1 MAEPEDS
8 PLPEGFGRSTVNWRP
23 SARHDPVEV
32 ATLHLQHLLLLA
44 AREAW
49 QRQLPGRNFAG
60 SVLAELL
67 GTPGSLR
74 PAEKRLA
81 GAQRLQL
88 DDIVRLGLQLGDDF
102 LGAVPAAA
110 TDLLPEPYRRL
121 LQGWRAGAGTL
132 PRFRQSGPAGHDW
145 TSVAMELAAYLE
157 AEADA
162 GRDHLLTPDAAAYA
176 LARCLTECGT
186 DPSHIELSGEPMA
199 DPSVRA
205 LELASPTT
213 TVLAAL
219 AYLPDRVDRPPALW
233 RRIADV
239 LHDVAER
246 EVDERLLVIAAGPAA
261 TRQLRTRLPDGFT
274 ASPGTEFTLRI
285 QAAMGNRLITQEHG
299 VSPDLDILLVDRREQ
314 GSRGSVLTLGLTKR
328 R

>member
-1 MAEPEDS
+1 MAESANS

-49 QRQLPGRNFAG
+49 QRQSPGRHFTG
-60 SVLAELL
+60 SVLAKLL
-67 GTPGSLR
+67 GTPDSLR

-110 TDLLPEPYRRL
+110 TDLLPEPYHGL
-121 LQGWRAGAGTL
+121 LREWRAGAGTL
-132 PRFRQSGPAGHDW
+132 PRFGQLGLGGHDW
-145 TSVAMELAAYLE
+145 TSVAIELAAYLD

-162 GRDHLLTPDAAAYA
+162 GRDHLLTTDAATYA
-176 LARCLTECGT
+176 LAQCLTECGT
-186 DPSHIELSGEPMA
+186 DSSHIELSDEPLA

-219 AYLPDRVDRPPALW
+219 AYLPDRVDRPSDLW
-233 RRIADV
+233 QRIANV

-246 EVDERLLVIAAGPAA
+246 ETDERLLVIAAGPAA
-261 TRQLRTRLPDGFT
+261 TRQLRTRLPEGFT
-274 ASPGTEFTLRI
+274 ATPGTEFTLTI
-285 QAAMGNRLITQEHG
+285 QTAMRNRLITQEHA
-299 VSPDLDILLVDRREQ
+299 VSPDLDLLLVDRREQ
-314 GSRGSVLTLGLTKR
+314 GHRGSVLTLGITKR